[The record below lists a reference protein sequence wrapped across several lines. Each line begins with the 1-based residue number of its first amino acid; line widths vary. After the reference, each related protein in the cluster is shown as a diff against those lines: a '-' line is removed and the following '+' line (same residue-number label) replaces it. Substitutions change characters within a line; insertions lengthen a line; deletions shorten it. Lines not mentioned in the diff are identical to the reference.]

1 MRARLIQILLVFVS
15 LNLSYGG
22 STAFADHG
30 PKKMWKRQIL
40 PYFDAHE
47 TQKMGPFSIN
57 VLSHGEPRSISLAPK
72 KDKNFDRYFKDK
84 FNLAAL
90 VRTNNEYSYI
100 RFNQKRKIDANTLLH
115 GMSMSKTALSAA
127 VGSLL
132 CDGTIKSLDDPMGR
146 YSKNLKST
154 PYADVSIRNVLQM
167 NSGVSPLNDGG
178 KKKSNRVAMGM
189 GKYEGKASVIDAVR
203 LFNKTLRKQGVQHNY
218 HSVDPFALSVLVTDL
233 TGESVSAVFHENVF
247 KKFNDKG
254 QIHWAADKKGYSVA
268 QARLVMKPSDWSDFG
283 QYILDEINSGS
294 CIGQYFEDGRKRA
307 VKTKRDKVKYGY
319 QFWVYDVN
327 GEKAITMTGHGGFF
341 NVLSQDKNTVMTLFS
356 IDENYK
362 AGNLFKD
369 LSKIAG
375 KVIK

>member
-1 MRARLIQILLVFVS
+1 MRARFSQFVMVFLS
-15 LNLSYGG
+15 LSLSFSG

-30 PKKMWKRQIL
+30 PKKMWKRQVL
-40 PYFDAHE
+40 PYFDAHK

-57 VLSHGEPRSISLAPK
+57 ILSHGEPRSISLAPK

-90 VRTNNEYSYI
+90 VRTDNEYSYI
-100 RFNQKRKIDANTLLH
+100 RFNQKRNIDANTPLH

-132 CDGTIKSLDDPMGR
+132 CDGSIKSLDDPMGQ

-167 NSGVSPLNDGG
+167 NSGVTPPKEAG
-178 KKKSNRVAMGM
+178 KKKANQIAMGI
-189 GKYEGKASVIDAVR
+189 GKHEGKASVIKSLD
-203 LFNKTLRKQGVQHNY
+203 LFDKTLRQQGTKHNY
-218 HSVDPFALSVLVTDL
+218 HTADPFALSVLVTDL
-233 TGESVSAVFHENVF
+233 TGESVSAVFHKNVF
-247 KKFNDKG
+247 KQFNDKG

-283 QYILDEINSGS
+283 QYILDEIKSGS

-307 VKTKRDKVKYGY
+307 VKTKRDNVKYGY

-356 IDENYK
+356 VDENYK